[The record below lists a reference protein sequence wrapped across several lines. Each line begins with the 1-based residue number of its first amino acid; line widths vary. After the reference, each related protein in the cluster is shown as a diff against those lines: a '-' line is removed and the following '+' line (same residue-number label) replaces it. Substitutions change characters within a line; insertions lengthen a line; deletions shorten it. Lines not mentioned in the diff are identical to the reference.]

1 MFGAF
6 LKFLLIAILV
16 LWVIRMVA
24 RLIFPWA
31 MKKAAEK
38 IMSQQQYQPYQG
50 QQQRAQRSQQTQPDG
65 SVQIDYVPPKTKA
78 GKGPQKAGEFV
89 EFEEVR

>member
-1 MFGAF
+1 MFAAL
-6 LKFLLIAILV
+6 LKFLLVAILI
-16 LWVIRMVA
+16 LWILRMVA

-38 IMSQQQYQPYQG
+38 IMSQQPYSPNQG
-50 QQQRAQRSQQTQPDG
+50 PKQRSQSKAPEGTIH
-65 SVQIDYVPPKTKA
+65 IDYVPPKAKEGT
-78 GKGPQKAGEFV
+78 GPQRAGDFV